1 MFYILK
7 IVEENPYITTIEI
20 ANELKVK
27 RETTSRNISKM
38 KKLGLIERVDEDK
51 GSYWSIIKKQ
61 KRLLVR

>member
-1 MFYILK
+1 
-7 IVEENPYITTIEI
+7 
-20 ANELKVK
+20 
-27 RETTSRNISKM
+27 M